1 MRGLPFARRQ
11 RGACHGPRPPFSAAG
26 AAMNLD
32 AESMNSRSAS
42 SPPASALNIRS
53 QRTKPSSSV
62 RRLHA
67 DSRPS
72 ARHSSGHG
80 RSRSAPAIV
89 TRAIIR
95 KAAQSVASENQKPH
109 FHRLLVDMPAPLW
122 AHSDPSDLQPA
133 VRRMDRD
140 IRLGTSDR
148 RIAGPAHPP
157 CPYPGDE
164 RRELSS
170 QPKPK
175 TAKIPKTAC
184 LTVNAMVDPVGP
196 QAPPTLLR
204 SA

>member
-1 MRGLPFARRQ
+1 MTGTPQLLLVHHLKTLKLPAFLREYDKLARTAVRGVQPALRARR
-11 RGACHGPRPPFSAAG
+11 
-26 AAMNLD
+26 
-32 AESMNSRSAS
+32 
-42 SPPASALNIRS
+42 
-53 QRTKPSSSV
+53 
-62 RRLHA
+62 
-67 DSRPS
+67 
-72 ARHSSGHG
+72 HSG
-80 RSRSAPAIV
+80 
-89 TRAIIR
+89 
-95 KAAQSVASENQKPH
+95 
-109 FHRLLVDMPAPLW
+109 
-122 AHSDPSDLQPA
+122 DLQPA

-196 QAPPTLLR
+196 QAPPALLR